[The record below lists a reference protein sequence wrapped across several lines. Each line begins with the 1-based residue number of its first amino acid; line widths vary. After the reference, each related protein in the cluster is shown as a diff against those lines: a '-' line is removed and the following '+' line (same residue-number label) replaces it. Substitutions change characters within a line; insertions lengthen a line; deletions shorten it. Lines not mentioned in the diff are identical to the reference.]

1 MAGGVRW
8 VGNGRFLPPFEV
20 FEGGASPDAERQ
32 LLERRGLVKVSEDEE
47 GTTLRW
53 NMFAANWASLMF
65 MAEWVQ
71 GAIGPVHLQYYSAG
85 WFHERHD
92 HAAHAAGR
100 IEHLIHK
107 SDVLLSQRVYIRSA
121 VESRVEVPDLLRR
134 ALRENAADEE
144 CSIDCAYD
152 AALQAFRVARVGRHS
167 TIAKLWGVNPVSYPC
182 LSGHVYDRAV
192 SRVYPEVSRSGAPHY
207 DHIYAAMSSPRGE
220 VVWVPYQRVV
230 LPLHTGRA
238 ARAVRIVTEVA
249 QVDIA
254 PL

>member
-8 VGNGRFLPPFEV
+8 VGNGRLLPQI
-20 FEGGASPDAERQ
+20 EGGETPESERI
-32 LLERRGLVKVSEDEE
+32 LLERRGLVKVFADDE

-53 NMFAANWASLMF
+53 SMFAANWASLIF
-65 MAEWVQ
+65 VAEWVQ
-71 GAIGPVHLQYYSAG
+71 GCPGPVHLQYYAAG

-92 HAAHAAGR
+92 LAPDAADR
-100 IEHLIHK
+100 IMHLIEK
-107 SDVLLSQRVYIRSA
+107 SDVHLSQTVYIRSA
-121 VESRVEVPDLLRR
+121 EENRGDVPALLRR

-152 AALQAFRVARVGRHS
+152 AAMQAFRVERVGRQS

-182 LSGHVYDRAV
+182 LSGHSYDRAV
-192 SRVYPEVSRSGAPHY
+192 SRIYPEVSRSGAPHY
-207 DHIYAAMSSPRGE
+207 DHIYAAMASPRGE

-230 LPLHTGRA
+230 LPLHTSGA
-238 ARAVRIVTEVA
+238 GRAVRVVTEVA
-249 QVDIA
+249 KVDIS